1 MSSFSTSGQDECSSR
16 GHCSASAPCPHHGP
30 ANISSGLCFP
40 LFAECFVHLDAVL
53 MLQPSDCSESQG
65 EGANF
70 NICLNSS
77 FQTYTNWSGASL
89 GICLLMQFANCG
101 FRSALF
107 SKYQLFVDG
116 AKSGIARDWW
126 GLWNSLSRHGGASR
140 EDKLLLGEDLH
151 EYHR

>member
-1 MSSFSTSGQDECSSR
+1 MAGQDECFLQRTLLCLCSLSSSR
-16 GHCSASAPCPHHGP
+16 P

-40 LFAECFVHLDAVL
+40 LFAEYFVCLDVVI

-77 FQTYTNWSGASL
+77 FQTYTNWNNAL
-89 GICLLMQFANCG
+89 LRICLLMQFANCG

-107 SKYQLFVDG
+107 SKYQLFVDS
-116 AKSGIARDWW
+116 AKSWIARD
-126 GLWNSLSRHGGASR
+126 
-140 EDKLLLGEDLH
+140 
-151 EYHR
+151 